1 MCGIQKRYIISINHM
16 LKWHAMGVFS
26 VTIVTILPLTWMVK
40 GHALSKESVYLDLL
54 SITVPG

>member
-1 MCGIQKRYIISINHM
+1 M

-26 VTIVTILPLTWMVK
+26 VTIVTILPVTWMVK